1 MDKKRELISDRA
13 MSKMADEGSRKATKA
28 KRRKRYVD
36 IDGLKIP
43 SILPILPVREMV
55 VFPGTPQSILV
66 MRPKSLRLTDDALS
80 GNRIIGVFAQKDKSV
95 MDPKIDDI
103 YQIGTVAFIVRSLRF
118 PDGSMRILV
127 QGISRAILKS
137 LVSYQ
142 PYIKCEV
149 EIVEEKYPEDDIEIE
164 GLTRNVLRLF
174 QKVLQYSS
182 ISEDVMTIAMNI
194 EDKSKMADYIAANL
208 PKSLRFHE
216 KQDLISTIDL
226 KERLMKLVK
235 YLMREVEILEI
246 GNKIQSEVEAEVGRN
261 QREYFLRQE
270 LEAIQRELNIMDE
283 KSSEIEE
290 LKRMIEESGMP
301 EVARKEAER
310 ELQKLMA
317 MPPASAEYTVSRTY
331 LDWLTSLPWNK
342 GTEDNLDI
350 ARAAQILDEDHYDLQ
365 RVKDRILEYLAVRKL
380 KMDPKGPILCFVGPP
395 GVGKTSLGQSIA
407 RALGRKF
414 IRISLG
420 GMRDEAEIRG
430 HRRTYV
436 GALPGRIIQGIRK
449 AESNNPVFMLDE
461 IDKLGMDFRGDPSSA
476 LLEVLD
482 PQQNNSFTDHYLGVP
497 FDLSR
502 VLFIT
507 TANFLDPVP
516 PALKDRLEV
525 IEIPGYTEDEK
536 LNIAKGFLIP
546 RQIKE
551 NGLEG
556 IEIEITDESIR
567 TIIREYTREAGVRN
581 LERELA
587 SIMRKIARAVAEGSS
602 SGPFRVDKE
611 DVATYLGPPK
621 FKYGMAGEEDE
632 IATATGLVWTPV
644 GGDIVFIEVSLM
656 SGKGELILTGSLG
669 EVMKESAKAALS
681 YIRSNASKFGIED
694 SIFSNIDIHIHVP
707 EGAIPKDGPSAG
719 VAIATALLSALC
731 RKPVRKD
738 VAMTGEITLRGR
750 LLPVG
755 GIKEKVLGAHRA
767 GIKTVILPKDN
778 EKDLIEVPEQVK
790 EELRFVFAEHLD
802 ETFEI
807 SMGRREGEVNEEKS

>member
-1 MDKKRELISDRA
+1 MGGKREPLSDKVLR
-13 MSKMADEGSRKATKA
+13 KMAEEAESRGKTQAK
-28 KRRKRYVD
+28 KRRKRYMDVE
-36 IDGLKIP
+36 GLKVP
-43 SILPILPVREMV
+43 SVLPILPVREMV

-66 MRPKSLRLTDDALS
+66 MRPKSLKLVEDSLAGD
-80 GNRIIGVFAQKDKSV
+80 RIIGVFAQKDKNV
-95 MDPKIDDI
+95 MDPKLEDI
-103 YQIGTVAFIVRSLRF
+103 HEVGTISIIMRSLRF

-142 PYIKCEV
+142 PYIRCEV
-149 EIVEEKYPEDDIEIE
+149 EVVEERYPEDDIEIE
-164 GLTRNVLRLF
+164 GLTRSVLRLF

-182 ISEDVMTIAMNI
+182 VSEDAMTIAMNI
-194 EDKSKMADYIAANL
+194 EDRAKMADYIAANI
-208 PKSLRFHE
+208 PKGLRFRE
-216 KQDLISTIDL
+216 KQELLSTIEL
-226 KERLMKLVK
+226 KERLMKLVR
-235 YLMREVEILEI
+235 YLTRELEILEI
-246 GNKIQSEVEAEVGRN
+246 GNKIQSEVEAEVGKN

-270 LEAIQRELNIMDE
+270 LEAIQRELGIIDQRG
-283 KSSEIEE
+283 SELEE
-290 LKRMIEESGMP
+290 LKRLIEESGMP

-310 ELQKLMA
+310 ELQKLAM

-331 LDWLTSLPWNK
+331 LDWLVSLPWNK

-350 ARAAQILDEDHYDLQ
+350 TRAAQILDEDHYNLQ
-365 RVKDRILEYLAVRKL
+365 KVKDRILEYLAVRKL
-380 KMDPKGPILCFVGPP
+380 KKDPKGPILCFVGPP

-414 IRISLG
+414 VRISLG

-461 IDKLGMDFRGDPSSA
+461 IDKLGIDFRGDPSSA

-525 IEIPGYTEDEK
+525 IEIPGYTEEEK

-546 RQIKE
+546 RGKEE
-551 NGLEG
+551 NGLSEVDL
-556 IEIEITDESIR
+556 EITDGAIR
-567 TIIREYTREAGVRN
+567 RIIREYTREAGVRN

-587 SIMRKIARAVAEGSS
+587 SIMRKVARAVAEGTDAKSFCVTEENITS
-602 SGPFRVDKE
+602 
-611 DVATYLGPPK
+611 YLGPPK
-621 FKYGMAGEEDE
+621 FKYGTAGEKDE

-669 EVMKESAKAALS
+669 EVMKESARAALS
-681 YIRSNASKFGIED
+681 YIRSNSSRFGIED
-694 SIFSNIDIHIHVP
+694 SVFSSTDIHIHVP

-731 RKPVRKD
+731 KRPVRKD
-738 VAMTGEITLRGR
+738 VAMTGEITLRGKI
-750 LLPVG
+750 LAVG
-755 GIKEKVLGAHRA
+755 GVKEKVLGAHRA

-778 EKDLIEVPEQVK
+778 EKDLLDIPQQVRD
-790 EELRFVFAEHLD
+790 ELKFVLAEHLD
-802 ETFEI
+802 ETFEV
-807 SMGRREGEVNEEKS
+807 SMG